1 MTKVNSRFTSLFVT
15 IFVIIFMY
23 LPIVMLV
30 TMSFNASRYGG
41 RWTGFSLKWYETLF
55 RDHSVINATMNT
67 LFVALMATIFST
79 IIGTLAAWVLNAYK
93 NSNVQRLH
101 YGLIYAPLVVPDV
114 LMGISLLLMFVSL
127 KVDLGLTTVIL
138 AHITFCVSYVA
149 FTVLARL
156 QDFDF
161 ALIQAAQDLGAGS
174 FRIFIKIILPLLLPG
189 IIAGAMMAFTLS
201 MDDFVVT
208 FFVGGPGSTTLP
220 VKVYSMM
227 KHGPPAII
235 NALSVVFMAVTFTVA
250 IVGNVLLRKKSS
262 PSRTVAQH

>member
-1 MTKVNSRFTSLFVT
+1 MMKMNSRFTSLILT
-15 IFVIIFMY
+15 MLVIIFMY
-23 LPIVMLV
+23 LPIVMLI
-30 TMSFNASRYGG
+30 TMSFNSSRYGG
-41 RWTGFSLKWYETLF
+41 SWTGFSLKWYVALF
-55 RDHSVINATMNT
+55 KDHSVINATMNT
-67 LFVALMATIFST
+67 LFVALVATFFST

-93 NSNVQRLH
+93 RNNLQKMH
-101 YGLIYAPLVVPDV
+101 YTLIYAPLVVPDV

-127 KVDLGLTTVIL
+127 KVDLGLATVIM

-161 ALIQAAQDLGAGS
+161 NLIQAAQDLGAS
-174 FRIFIKIILPLLLPG
+174 STRIFIKIILPLLLPG

-250 IVGNVLLRKKSS
+250 IIGNLLMRKKTS
-262 PSRTVAQH
+262 

>member
-1 MTKVNSRFTSLFVT
+1 MT
-15 IFVIIFMY
+15 FMY
-23 LPIVMLV
+23 LPILTLIVQ
-30 TMSFNASRYGG
+30 SFNASRYGG
-41 RWTGFSLKWYETLF
+41 KWLGFSFKWYEALF
-55 RDHSVINATMNT
+55 RDSAVINATVNT
-67 LFVALMATIFST
+67 LIIACISTFFATA
-79 IIGTLAAWVLNAYK
+79 IGTCAAWVLNKYK
-93 NSNVQRLH
+93 NSKFQTTH
-101 YGLIYAPLVVPDV
+101 YGLVYAPLIVPDV

-127 KVDLGLTTVIL
+127 KIDLGLMTVIM

-161 ALIQAAQDLGAGS
+161 NLIQAAQDLGAS
-174 FRIFIKIILPLLLPG
+174 STRIFFKIILPLLLPG
-189 IIAGAMMAFTLS
+189 IVAGAMMAFTLS

-235 NALSVVFMAVTFTVA
+235 NALSVVFMAVTFSVA
-250 IVGNVLLRKKSS
+250 ILGNLLARRKM
-262 PSRTVAQH
+262 V

>member
-1 MTKVNSRFTSLFVT
+1 MIKTNSRFTSLIIT
-15 IFVIIFMY
+15 ILVIIFMY
-23 LPIVMLV
+23 LPIVMLIS
-30 TMSFNASRYGG
+30 MSFNASRYGG
-41 RWTGFSLKWYETLF
+41 AWTGFSFKWYVALF
-55 RDHSVINATMNT
+55 KDHSVINATMNT
-67 LFVALMATIFST
+67 LFVALVATFFST

-93 NSNVQRLH
+93 RSNTQKMH
-101 YGLIYAPLVVPDV
+101 YALIYAPLVIPDV

-127 KVDLGLTTVIL
+127 KINLGLATVIM
-138 AHITFCVSYVA
+138 AHITFCVSFVA

-161 ALIQAAQDLGAGS
+161 NLIQAAQDLGAS
-174 FRIFIKIILPLLLPG
+174 STRIFIKIILPLLLPG
-189 IIAGAMMAFTLS
+189 IVAGAMMAFTLS

-250 IVGNVLLRKKSS
+250 IIGNLLTRKK
-262 PSRTVAQH
+262 TA

>member
-1 MTKVNSRFTSLFVT
+1 MKVNSRFTSLFIT

-23 LPIVMLV
+23 LPIVMLI
-30 TMSFNASRYGG
+30 TMSFNSSRYGG
-41 RWTGFSLKWYETLF
+41 KWTGFSLRWYEALF
-55 RDHSVINATMNT
+55 KDHSVINATMNT
-67 LFVALMATIFST
+67 LFVAIAATVFST

-93 NSNVQRLH
+93 NDNMQKLH

-127 KVDLGLTTVIL
+127 KIELGLTTVIM

-161 ALIQAAQDLGAGS
+161 NLIQAAEDLGAS
-174 FRIFIKIILPLLLPG
+174 QFRIFVKIILPLLFPG
-189 IIAGAMMAFTLS
+189 IVAGAMMAFTLS

-250 IVGNVLLRKKSS
+250 IVGNLLMRKKTS
-262 PSRTVAQH
+262 

>member
-1 MTKVNSRFTSLFVT
+1 MKTRYTSLFVT
-15 IFVIIFMY
+15 LFVMVFMY

-30 TMSFNASRYGG
+30 TQSFNSSRYGVK
-41 RWTGFSLKWYETLF
+41 WNGFSLKWYEALF
-55 RDHSVINATMNT
+55 NDTSVVNAAVNT
-67 LFVALMATIFST
+67 LIIAAVATAVST
-79 IIGTLAAWVLNAYK
+79 VIGTCAAWVLHLYK
-93 NSNVQRLH
+93 KSKLQSAH
-101 YGLIYAPLVVPDV
+101 YLLVFIPLGVPDI

-127 KVDLGLTTVIL
+127 GMNLGLLTVIL
-138 AHITFCVSYVA
+138 AHITFCIGFVT

-161 ALIQAAQDLGAGS
+161 NIIHAAQDLGAGWG
-174 FRIFIKIILPLLLPG
+174 RIVWKILIPLLGPG
-189 IIAGAMMAFTLS
+189 IAAGAMMAFTLS

-235 NALSVVFMAVTFTVA
+235 NALSVIFMALTFTAA
-250 IVGNVLLRKKSS
+250 IAGQFFTHKKY
-262 PSRTVAQH
+262 